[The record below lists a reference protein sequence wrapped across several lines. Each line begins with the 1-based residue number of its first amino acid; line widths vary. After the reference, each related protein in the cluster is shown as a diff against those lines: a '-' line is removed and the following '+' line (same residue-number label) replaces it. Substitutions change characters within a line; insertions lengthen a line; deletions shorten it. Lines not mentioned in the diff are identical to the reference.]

1 MLILKQLEPY
11 PHKTFD
17 EVIQLAEKNLLDP
30 KKVMLKLN
38 FSSYIDRFERENIN
52 IIQFGNKRTLKD
64 KISIINEKLLDYVTE
79 DQTAAREGAQGAQ
92 QREGA
97 AAAS

>member
-1 MLILKQLEPY
+1 MLKLS
-11 PHKTFD
+11 
-17 EVIQLAEKNLLDP
+17 EKNLLDP

-52 IIQFGNKRTLKD
+52 IIQFGANKSLKD
-64 KISIINEKLLDYVTE
+64 KISVINKKLLDYVTE
-79 DQTAAREGAQGAQ
+79 DQKAAAAGAKGAQ

-97 AAAS
+97 ASASEEGQ